1 MLFSYGAA
9 QYSPFLAGQ
18 SGEIQRGN
26 RVLRWKIE
34 AVFGTVAAP
43 ERNQS
48 VGSNRVKKL
57 PYIVITITL
66 LLLSAGCGFQMRGAW
81 TLPQVLS
88 QTQISGSFSSQLYT
102 NLQRNFTAASASLS
116 SSKGASTA
124 TLRVYKDYINRR
136 VLSVSERGKAAEY
149 ELYYIVEFDVTDAKG
164 KVIVARQGLNLTRDY
179 LYEVSSVISTDRQ
192 DRLLRVNLQKD
203 MADLMMRRIQAQ
215 AK

>member
-1 MLFSYGAA
+1 
-9 QYSPFLAGQ
+9 
-18 SGEIQRGN
+18 
-26 RVLRWKIE
+26 
-34 AVFGTVAAP
+34 
-43 ERNQS
+43 
-48 VGSNRVKKL
+48 
-57 PYIVITITL
+57 
-66 LLLSAGCGFQMRGAW
+66 
-81 TLPQVLS
+81 
-88 QTQISGSFSSQLYT
+88 
-102 NLQRNFTAASASLS
+102 
-116 SSKGASTA
+116 
-124 TLRVYKDYINRR
+124 